1 MHILRAQQILYAAII
16 IIAAS
21 FSFSCENQY
30 TDENRYTEVPA
41 DNSIQRGQNLN
52 SLKKEN
58 DAAFLALAANDV
70 LLESQLAE
78 LAVRK
83 AISPEVKEYAISV
96 MTDHA
101 IAMDEL
107 REITSSI
114 DVALPEE
121 MSPQHRNHFVRI
133 AKKNGLQFDHAFCD
147 FMYRNNSVA
156 LKKFERIAQ
165 DGNSEFL
172 RNWAWGKL
180 GILKRHI
187 AMAQNIESGSGD
199 AAELSSMME

>member
-21 FSFSCENQY
+21 FSFSCENQ

-107 REITSSI
+107 REI
-114 DVALPEE
+114 
-121 MSPQHRNHFVRI
+121 
-133 AKKNGLQFDHAFCD
+133 
-147 FMYRNNSVA
+147 
-156 LKKFERIAQ
+156 
-165 DGNSEFL
+165 
-172 RNWAWGKL
+172 
-180 GILKRHI
+180 
-187 AMAQNIESGSGD
+187 NIESGSGD